1 MPRFIPLLT
10 TLALAGLSLL
20 SACGGG
26 ADLPA
31 EIVVG
36 QFGSLTGPE
45 ATFGI
50 STKNGIELATEEQNN
65 KGGVAGIKIK
75 MVVEDDQGK
84 PEEVSTVINK
94 ILSRDRPVALLGEVA
109 STLSLTAAPLAQ
121 SNGVPM
127 ISPSSTNPK
136 VTEQGDFIFRVCFI
150 DPFQGEAMAKF
161 AYNTKGL
168 RKVAVFKDVKSDYSI
183 GLGKFFMDTFTS
195 LGGQIVAEEAYSKDD
210 TDYKAQLTKI
220 IATGP
225 EAIFVPGYY
234 TNVGL
239 IANQA
244 RQLGFTGPLL
254 GGDGWDSTELV
265 KVGGDAI
272 VGGFFTNHYS
282 TDDPNPVVQD
292 FIKKYEAKYK
302 EKPDGLAALG
312 YDSAKV
318 LYAAMEKVA
327 ADPEMAKALG
337 DRSSVPAT
345 EESRKKARAALRDAI
360 AATASFPGVTGTITI
375 DANRNAQKPAVVVEV
390 LKDGYR
396 FTESVA
402 P

>member
-1 MPRFIPLLT
+1 MRLSSLLCS
-10 TLALAGLSLL
+10 LLLAGATLL
-20 SACGGG
+20 GCTGGG
-26 ADLPA
+26 ADAPK

-36 QFGSLTGPE
+36 QYGSLTGPE
-45 ATFGI
+45 ATFGL
-50 STKNGIELATEEQNN
+50 STKNGIELATDEQNQA
-65 KGGVAGIKIK
+65 GGIAGMPVR

-84 PEEVSTVINK
+84 PEETSTVVQK

-121 SNGVPM
+121 NAGVPM

-150 DPFQGEAMAKF
+150 DPFQGQAMAKF
-161 AYNTKGL
+161 AYNTKGV
-168 RKVAVFKDVKSDYSI
+168 KTIAIFKDVESDYSI
-183 GLGKFFMDTFTS
+183 GLAKFFVDTFTQ
-195 LGGQIVAEEAYSKDD
+195 LGGTVVADEAYTKKD

-220 IATGP
+220 VDAKP
-225 EAIFVPGYY
+225 DAIFIPGYY
-234 TNVGL
+234 TNVGQ
-239 IANQA
+239 IASQA

-254 GGDGWDSTELV
+254 GGDGWDSSKLV
-265 KVGGDAI
+265 EIGGDAI
-272 VGGFFTNHYS
+272 VGSYFTNHYS

-302 EKPDGLAALG
+302 AKPDGLAALG

-318 LYAAMEKVA
+318 LYAALGEVA
-327 ADPEMAKALG
+327 KDPAMAAALG
-337 DRSSVPAT
+337 DRTSVPAT
-345 EESRKKARAALRDAI
+345 EETRKAARAAVRDAL
-360 AATASFPGVTGTITI
+360 AKTTSFPGVTGSITI

-396 FTESVA
+396 FVESVS